1 MRRTDSSMRAESL
14 NKCSRRVVTWARARV
29 VRRACRLISC
39 MSQAAGIIQ
48 DKAKGAVRIEGH
60 TDSKGDDT
68 YNQKLSER
76 RTRRPKKSGAS
87 LVDRKSKEPFAIAI
101 FNGPV
106 GKNSVPAYFAEGWDL
121 GDGGLFV
128 GEGGVIAG
136 PFESDNCVILRPR
149 GKKYVIK

>member
-1 MRRTDSSMRAESL
+1 MEP
-14 NKCSRRVVTWARARV
+14 SRQTVRCDLGTVARGSFGTFGGYNRVPLEGERNEKGNTGVVATANAR
-29 VRRACRLISC
+29 CRW
-39 MSQAAGIIQ
+39 
-48 DKAKGAVRIEGH
+48 
-60 TDSKGDDT
+60 
-68 YNQKLSER
+68 